1 MNICG
6 ISVRGLIFNFLLF
19 IFIFFILKNQLFL
32 EDSIKIYE
40 FYIFYLAMYFF
51 DCVAKIDLYFDDFFK
66 INKKLILLILCFY
79 FSVFF
84 YEYIDNILYSKV
96 KFLYSIPTEDDILN
110 SNRWNLNNPLFFL
123 IAFLYTFLL
132 IFIFVI
138 FLPFFSVF
146 EPLFFWFFSF
156 CIFVYSVRLFKL
168 INEEKNKSSKK
179 EQENLSK
186 FNPFIL
192 LFLAFILIID
202 SKNLD
207 FHFKLISFFVFLLIG
222 KYLLN
227 TKNIELEKKVKE
239 FFSKRATNK
248 PFIKPEKSASK
259 TITPIIKK
267 ENHVI
272 EKGFSFNFSERLAD
286 IFTWKNLKNNQILN
300 YFLFLSLFI
309 LFATRFDSIGNIFNI
324 PIFLFLLFL
333 FSGLVLPVYFIQKK
347 ILTQINLEKTWEE
360 IIFLSIKTA
369 SFVIL
374 FGLFS
379 VFLWLIVEL
388 LSENIKETMMVIF
401 QYWYKKTFLGW
412 QLNYFIMLSLL
423 SSLFI
428 FLKFLHI
435 QENR

>member
-1 MNICG
+1 MIIFILIVHFANQITHKDCDEICEY
-6 ISVRGLIFNFLLF
+6 IRAERIKECFLFCHQIKIFYFIQIFLT
-19 IFIFFILKNQLFL
+19 IFIFPFGISFYLYSLEYNYPFLSIFLFSL
-32 EDSIKIYE
+32 
-40 FYIFYLAMYFF
+40 IFYLYLRVLIPNFIEF
-51 DCVAKIDLYFDDFFK
+51 LSDLDEFK
-66 INKKLILLILCFY
+66 SELKKK
-79 FSVFF
+79 
-84 YEYIDNILYSKV
+84 NA
-96 KFLYSIPTEDDILN
+96 
-110 SNRWNLNNPLFFL
+110 LFFL
-123 IAFLYTFLL
+123 IVLLSLSILVFGKEIGLWLVKTSFNFIFERIESLNFLNFLGI
-132 IFIFVI
+132 IFIIILFSGLIISTFCYI
-138 FLPFFSVF
+138 FL
-146 EPLFFWFFSF
+146 E
-156 CIFVYSVRLFKL
+156 I
-168 INEEKNKSSKK
+168 
-179 EQENLSK
+179 Q
-186 FNPFIL
+186 
-192 LFLAFILIID
+192 
-202 SKNLD
+202 
-207 FHFKLISFFVFLLIG
+207 
-222 KYLLN
+222 
-227 TKNIELEKKVKE
+227 
-239 FFSKRATNK
+239 
-248 PFIKPEKSASK
+248 KSAYK

-388 LSENIKETMMVIF
+388 LSENRKETMMVIF